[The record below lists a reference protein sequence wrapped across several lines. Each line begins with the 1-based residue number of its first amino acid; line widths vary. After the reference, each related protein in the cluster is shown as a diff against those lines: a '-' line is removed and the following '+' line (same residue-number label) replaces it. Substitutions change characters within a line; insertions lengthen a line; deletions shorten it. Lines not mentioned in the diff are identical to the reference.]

1 MSLRGHLSMWIKYVS
16 NAISHQ
22 VGVITRNTVLSRILT
37 LSQGSAENKL

>member
-1 MSLRGHLSMWIKYVS
+1 MRTKYVS

-22 VGVITRNTVLSRILT
+22 VGVIIGNTVLSRILK